1 MYIRVLRT
9 YMLFSF
15 VYTLNK
21 HIYNMDQCMYFFH
34 ICIWN
39 TCIFSD
45 FFRNK
50 YIPLISVCNISIHV
64 YNIYVEILPENIHI
78 CSQDTC
84 KVDFFA
90 KEPYKR
96 EYILQKRPILCNI
109 SIHVYDVYV
118 CSYVCSQ
125 DICKI
130 DLHVYDIYALYWN
143 TYISYTYMYVLRI
156 DFFAKEPYKR
166 EYILQKSPIKENKFC
181 KRDLYF

>member
-1 MYIRVLRT
+1 MYIRVGRT

-21 HIYNMDQCMYFFH
+21 YIYNIDECMYFFH

-45 FFRNK
+45 FFRNM
-50 YIPLISVCNISIHV
+50 YIPLISV
-64 YNIYVEILPENIHI
+64 
-78 CSQDTC
+78 
-84 KVDFFA
+84 
-90 KEPYKR
+90 
-96 EYILQKRPILCNI
+96 CNI

-130 DLHVYDIYALYWN
+130 DLHVYDIYVLYWN